1 MAQQQRRSKQAAS
14 SPRSPKRAPAKRAPA
29 KRAARAPATSPSP
42 QQPPPL
48 KPGEW
53 RIRES
58 LPGDPFH
65 PTVIE
70 RWPDGLPKVVEVMV
84 GVMRFRYQTGRVRIP
99 PGKTVSIL
107 TADTQPHLAHP
118 ESQSFPEA
126 DALDF
131 PDQGVRIV
139 RPTPQVGRAAA
150 VGARRGHA
158 SQRADALDEARRL
171 LAIVDGPEYRTLRPK
186 TLWGKVRALPEF
198 EGRWKSG
205 DSVRRAID
213 RARKMV
219 AKADPDNG

>member
-1 MAQQQRRSKQAAS
+1 MAKRRSKRAAS
-14 SPRSPKRAPAKRAPA
+14 SPRSPKRAPA

-42 QQPPPL
+42 QQPTPL
-48 KPGEW
+48 KPGEV
-53 RIRES
+53 RAGEL
-58 LPGDPFH
+58 LPGDPLRPVVIQRDGNGV
-65 PTVIE
+65 PTLMQI
-70 RWPDGLPKVVEVMV
+70 VVGGEPVE
-84 GVMRFRYQTGRVRIP
+84 FTPGRVRLQ
-99 PGKTVSIL
+99 PGKEVRLWGSGSEVAAGL
-107 TADTQPHLAHP
+107 PAR
-118 ESQSFPEA
+118 
-126 DALDF
+126 
-131 PDQGVRIV
+131 GVRIV
-139 RPTPQVGRAAA
+139 RPIPQVGRAAA

-171 LAIVDGPEYRTLRPK
+171 LAIVDGPEYRILRPK